1 MKRLNINSTVQI
13 PATKDVLIFLRS
25 ENAQF
30 WHDYI
35 QENKNNPD
43 VVAFAKK
50 RIEEYKDPEIKDGMI
65 TMQLWIAM
73 QTFGP
78 TMRLGNTPLF
88 TNILINEK
96 DLK

>member
-13 PATKDVLIFLRS
+13 PATKDALTFLRS
-25 ENAQF
+25 ENTQF

-65 TMQLWIAM
+65 TMQLWVAM
-73 QTFGP
+73 NTFGP
-78 TMRLGNTPLF
+78 TMSLGVTPLF

>member
-1 MKRLNINSTVQI
+1 MKKLNINSTVQI
-13 PATKDVLIFLRS
+13 PATKDILTFLRS

-35 QENKNNPD
+35 QENKNNPEA
-43 VVAFAKK
+43 VLLAKK

-65 TMQLWIAM
+65 TMQLWVAM

-78 TMRLGNTPLF
+78 TMCLGNTPLF
-88 TNILINEK
+88 TNILVNEK